1 MSESATKASDPSG
14 THATEH
20 DVVPGTAR
28 SKRPRGWAS
37 LYAVAFLLMLGAA
50 ATLGVAVRGFLAS
63 TTPLWVSTG
72 LSAGSI
78 VLAIVCLVLPR
89 RR

>member
-1 MSESATKASDPSG
+1 
-14 THATEH
+14 
-20 DVVPGTAR
+20 
-28 SKRPRGWAS
+28 
-37 LYAVAFLLMLGAA
+37 VAFLLMLAAA
-50 ATLGVAVRGFLAS
+50 ATIGVAVRGFLAS

-78 VLAIVCLVLPR
+78 VLAIVSLVLPR